1 MSAETM
7 EWLRNNIRIGYTSQD
22 GPAWWAAENHMTDG
36 SHFSGP
42 VPIEEIRK
50 VLSVP
55 LVEASQVQAIY
66 TGANGESSI
75 ATNSNM
81 KGIVRQDTGHLIK
94 VFSSGYRIHGY
105 TEFLLN
111 KAARVL
117 DTHSSDLT
125 AKSVG
130 LLRNGAQA
138 WLQIRLSDSF
148 EVGGFGYVPFLTA
161 ATSADGSLASQ
172 WGIGFD
178 AAVCDNTLSA
188 ALLGALFTKKLKHTA
203 NSDTAETDKAIREA
217 LNILFTSSDAFSQ
230 SAEMLMS
237 LPVTEAQWNEFLN
250 ETVPVP
256 EVKEGKRG
264 SRGATIATNKRAELT
279 DLYFTDAKAAPWNGT
294 AFGVFQAVNTWQTWN
309 GVVRGADG
317 GRVERYHSN
326 MIDGTTEAR
335 DTDTLNVLG
344 RVLGRDLLKVGA

>member
-1 MSAETM
+1 MSKYSLEY
-7 EWLRNNIRIGYTSQD
+7 LRDNIRVGYTSSD
-22 GPAWWAAENHMTDG
+22 GPAWWANKDEYMTDG
-36 SHFSGP
+36 THFSGP
-42 VPIEEIRK
+42 VPIEVIREI
-50 VLSVP
+50 LSVP

-66 TGANGESSI
+66 TGANGESAI

-94 VFSSGYRIHGY
+94 VFSAGYQIHNY
-105 TEFLLN
+105 TEFLFN
-111 KAARVL
+111 KVARVL

-130 LLRNGAQA
+130 LLKNGAQA
-138 WLQIRLSDSF
+138 WLQIRLSDDF
-148 EVGGFGYVPFLTA
+148 EVNGFGYVPFLTA

-203 NSDTAETDKAIREA
+203 NSNTAETDAAIRDA
-217 LNILFTSSDAFSQ
+217 LNLLFTSKDAFSEA
-230 SAEMLMS
+230 AEMLMS
-237 LPVTEAQWNEFLN
+237 LPVSEAQWNEVLDLA
-250 ETVPVP
+250 VPVP

-264 SRGATIATNKRAELT
+264 SRGATIAQNKRDGLN
-279 DLYFTDAKAAPWNGT
+279 DLYWTDAKVKPWNGS
-294 AFGVFQAVNTWQTWN
+294 AFGAFQAFNTWQTWE
-309 GVVRGADG
+309 GTVRGADG
-317 GRVERYHSN
+317 GRMERFHSN

-335 DTDTLNVLG
+335 DTDTLAVIG
-344 RVLGRDLLKVGA
+344 KVLGRDLLTV